1 MAVRAITREGRE
13 SLSILT
19 AELKKGLPALEAEL
33 MARLDKRM
41 EEAGESFSQALEEE
55 KEAIKNLTPPT
66 AKQVAALK
74 GENTKLRKQ
83 VAAPVLPRQQPLAVA
98 REVGGHNEACREKV
112 VAHQREARRLLLP
125 SRRRCIK
132 CRLRHGRPAALVEGE
147 GVRIAAG
154 HLLPLAPAVGA
165 SPPPAAPAMRPAA
178 RRHLV
183 RDCVQRETQE
193 RSCPD

>member
-1 MAVRAITREGRE
+1 MAVQAITREGRE

-83 VAAPVLPRQQPLAVA
+83 VAALEGRVDGLVETYRAGNVGENAPLSVA
-98 REVGGHNEACREKV
+98 SVNERVTRLRDV
-112 VAHQREARRLLLP
+112 VAPWMGVQE
-125 SRRRCIK
+125 
-132 CRLRHGRPAALVEGE
+132 ALVQEHE
-147 GVRIAAG
+147 ALIQKLRVKYKRY
-154 HLLPLAPAVGA
+154 LA
-165 SPPPAAPAMRPAA
+165 
-178 RRHLV
+178 
-183 RDCVQRETQE
+183 
-193 RSCPD
+193 